1 MKKLMISL
9 VFTVSIVCFAKG
21 LPLRITTPIPQERIL
36 EIAKMLSAKPVADG
50 APASDRVHWDKIAKS
65 KKGKELIKAA
75 ELALSEKYPDCP
87 DEVYL
92 ECSRNGNRVNYQKLY
107 IKRITILSGL
117 LVGECIENKGR
128 FIEKIIEGV
137 NLICDERSWVM
148 PAHDLKLTNFN
159 KTYLYI
165 DLGSS
170 NRALLL
176 SYVSN
181 WLDDKLPQEVKD
193 RIYAECKK
201 RVFDPYERTNS
212 DPADPQKR
220 IGQWWYD
227 SKNNWNSV
235 CHCNVVRAAL
245 AIEKDVMMRAKF
257 IAAAERAVPYALLG
271 YTDDG
276 YCSEGIGYWN
286 YGYGHHMQLALSVR
300 NATGGKVDFCADPKT
315 KKIMEYGY
323 FNQPEPGCG
332 LNFADGGGNPSPT
345 TQAFGTLVWPEIYD
359 SRTEALPLT
368 SGSVAEFSLRAFG
381 QVKESNRKGGF
392 DTLPPTT
399 WFNNAQ
405 VLVSRG
411 TDKESAMRLVLAA
424 KGGHNAE
431 LHNHNDI
438 GAYNIYLNGKIMAG
452 DPKGEIYTRRTFSKD
467 RYVSKVLNS
476 YGHPVPMVAGKLQS
490 PGRKFEAQIVS
501 TSFTPEKDVLVVD
514 LTKAYEAPELKSL
527 IRTFTYD
534 KKAMKI
540 SIKDEVE
547 MTTPSD
553 FNTPIITTHCAVE
566 KVACDASKLIFKQT
580 VRKDTYTVKVDID
593 TNGSSW
599 KLDEEII
606 ENPGV
611 ANVKRLGISL
621 KEKCLKASITVS
633 YSL

>member
-36 EIAKMLSAKPVADG
+36 EIAKMLPATPVADG
-50 APASDRVHWDKIAKS
+50 APASDRTHWDKLAQTKN
-65 KKGKELIKAA
+65 GKAA
-75 ELALSEKYPDCP
+75 IKLAEATLSEKYPDCP

-92 ECSRNGNRVNYQKLY
+92 ECTRTGNRTNYQKLY
-107 IKRITILSGL
+107 NQRTTMLSRL
-117 LVGECIENKGR
+117 LIGECLENKGR

-159 KTYLYI
+159 KTYLYV
-165 DLGSS
+165 DLGSGY
-170 NRALLL
+170 RAFLL

-181 WLDDKLPQEVKD
+181 WLNDKLPQEVKD
-193 RIYAECKK
+193 RIFAECKK
-201 RVFDPYERTNS
+201 RIFDPYERTNN
-212 DPADPQKR
+212 DPDPKKR
-220 IGQWWYD
+220 VGHWWYD
-227 SKNNWNSV
+227 SRNNWNSV
-235 CHCNVVRAAL
+235 CHCDVVRAAL

-257 IAAAERAVPYALLG
+257 IAAAERGVPYALEG
-271 YTDDG
+271 YTNDG

-300 NATGGKVDFCADPKT
+300 NATGGKIDFCADPKT

-332 LNFADGGGNPSPT
+332 LNFADGGGNPSPLV
-345 TQAFGTLVWPEIYD
+345 QAMGTLVWPEIYD
-359 SRTEALPLT
+359 SRTEALPLIN
-368 SGSVAEFSLRAFG
+368 GSVSEFSLRAFG
-381 QVKESNRKGGF
+381 QLKQSNRKGGF
-392 DTLPPTT
+392 DTLPSVT
-399 WFNNAQ
+399 WFENAQ

-411 TDKESAMRLVLAA
+411 VDKESKKRFVLAA

-431 LHNHNDI
+431 LHNHNDV
-438 GAYNIYLNGKIMAG
+438 GAYNIYLNGKIMSG

-476 YGHPVPMVAGKLQS
+476 YGHPVPVVAGKLQS
-490 PGRKFEAQIVS
+490 PGRKFEAKIVS
-501 TSFTPEKDVLVVD
+501 SAFAPEKDVLVVD
-514 LTKAYEAPELKSL
+514 LTKTYEAKELKSL
-527 IRTFTYD
+527 VRTFTYD

-547 MTTPSD
+547 MTEPSS
-553 FNTPIITTHCAVE
+553 FNTPIVTYCDVE
-566 KVACDASKLIFKQT
+566 KFANDANKLVLKKKIRNE
-580 VRKDTYTVKVDID
+580 VYSMNVEID
-593 TNGSSW
+593 TAGADW

-606 ENPGV
+606 ENPGLED
-611 ANVKRLGISL
+611 VKRLGVTL
-621 KEKCLKASITVS
+621 KDKCLKATITVS
-633 YSL
+633 FSL